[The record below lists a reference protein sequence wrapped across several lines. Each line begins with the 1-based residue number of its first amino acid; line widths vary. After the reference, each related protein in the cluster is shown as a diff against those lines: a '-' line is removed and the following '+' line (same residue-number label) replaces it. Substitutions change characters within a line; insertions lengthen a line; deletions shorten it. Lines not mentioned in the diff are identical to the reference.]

1 MVSLNKSL
9 NKKADRK
16 KIYLNLLFMLPAF
29 TFLFVVLIIP
39 FFQGIPYSFTNW
51 KSMLS
56 TKKDFVGF
64 KNYRLLLTDT
74 HFLLTFK
81 TTFTYTFFYIILA
94 NGLGL
99 AFALLLQ
106 NSNIFNNFSRTIVFL
121 PFTVSLVA
129 SAIVWNY
136 VYSDIYSVLF
146 DKINPFGISEQVVWA
161 MISIGVWRDT
171 GYCMLIFIAALTT
184 ISTDYYEA
192 ALIEG
197 SSPFNSFW
205 KITLPLIV
213 PAFTANITLLLTW
226 GLRLFDLP
234 MAVARNMESAET
246 TTMFIYDYIFG
257 FSKSGYGQAAALITT
272 IVLLT
277 LTQLVSRG
285 LRKLEV
291 EA

>member
-9 NKKADRK
+9 QKKAQTKVLIRN
-16 KIYLNLLFMLPAF
+16 ILFMLPAF
-29 TFLFVVLIIP
+29 LFLFFVIIIP

-56 TKKDFVGF
+56 SQKENIGF
-64 KNYRLLLTDT
+64 KNYRLLLTDS
-74 HFLLTFK
+74 HFLETFGN
-81 TTFTYTFFYIILA
+81 TFSYTFFYIIIA
-94 NGLGL
+94 NALGL

-146 DKINPFGISEQVVWA
+146 DKINPFGLSEQVIGA
-161 MISIGVWRDT
+161 MVGVGVWRDT

-184 ISTDYYEA
+184 IPKDYYEA

-197 SSPFNSFW
+197 ASPFYRFIR
-205 KITLPLIV
+205 ITLPLII
-213 PAFTANITLLLTW
+213 PAFTANVTLLLAW

-234 MAVARNMESAET
+234 MAVARNMQSAET
-246 TTMFIYDYIFG
+246 TTMYIYDYIFG
-257 FSKSGYGQAAALITT
+257 FSKAGYGQAAAIITT
-272 IVLLT
+272 IVLLV
-277 LTQLVSRG
+277 LTQLVTKIFR
-285 LRKLEV
+285 RMEV